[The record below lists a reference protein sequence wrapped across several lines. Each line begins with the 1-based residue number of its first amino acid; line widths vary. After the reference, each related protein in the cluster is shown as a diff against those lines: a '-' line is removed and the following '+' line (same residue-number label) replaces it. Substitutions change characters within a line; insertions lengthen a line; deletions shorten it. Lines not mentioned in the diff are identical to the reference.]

1 MKNIKKAKEAYNSI
15 KIPSN
20 LSNIVDETISRKYI
34 RNRNKTNKKIK
45 TRGIILSTCLAT
57 CLMFVILVNE
67 NASFAKGVSQIPI
80 IKELAK
86 LVTVEKIIEEDDEK
100 LVYANIPAIQ
110 NTGNT
115 DLEKR
120 INLEI
125 SNKMNEV
132 LKEVE
137 ERAKE
142 YKQAVLDTGGTVED
156 YHPILINID
165 YELKYSSEDLVSFV
179 INKSETLASA
189 YTEQYIYNIDVETG
203 KELNLKDVLGE
214 NYKKIVD
221 DEINKQIEERKKDE
235 SNLYFTPEEG
245 GFNGIENEYQNFYI
259 NENRKVVIVFSK
271 YEIAPGCMGIQ
282 EFEISDYPVII

>member
-1 MKNIKKAKEAYNSI
+1 MKGIKKAKEAYDSI
-15 KIPSN
+15 KIPNN
-20 LSNIVDETISRKYI
+20 LSSIVDQTINRKYI
-34 RNRNKTNKKIK
+34 GTESKVKKSNKV
-45 TRGIILSTCLAT
+45 RGIILSTCLAT
-57 CLMFVILVNE
+57 CFLFVVLVNE
-67 NASFAKGVSQIPI
+67 NETFAKSVSQIPV

-86 LVTVEKIIEEDDEK
+86 LVTIEKIVEEDDEK

-120 INLEI
+120 VNYEI
-125 SNKMNEV
+125 SKKMDEV

-137 ERAKE
+137 ERASD
-142 YKQAVLDTGGTVED
+142 YKQAVLDTGGNLED
-156 YHPILINID
+156 YHPILVNID
-165 YELKYSSEDLVSFV
+165 YELKYSSKDLVSFI

-214 NYKKIVD
+214 NYKEIVD
-221 DEINKQIEERKKDE
+221 NEINKQIQERKKDE
-235 SNLYFTPEEG
+235 DNSYFTPEEG

-259 NENRKVVIVFSK
+259 NENRKVVIVFFK
-271 YEIAPGCMGIQ
+271 YEIAPGYMGVQ
-282 EFEISDYPVII
+282 EFEISNHEINI